1 MKKVKTTHILGAI
14 AGAIVLAFL
23 AKQQSKKKE
32 KPLEPTP
39 LRKTEWDS

>member
-23 AKQQSKKKE
+23 AKQQSKKK

-39 LRKTEWDS
+39 LRKTDLDS